1 MATVTQFFVT
11 CIPTYVGGNNA
22 NPIQAISWQ
31 VVTPWGKSSQRAT
44 LREAWYDVM
53 DRTGGQQGGVQG
65 NYMLS
70 QTTNGLTTQSGQV
83 TPLNAN
89 EVGIP

>member
-1 MATVTQFFVT
+1 MAALSQFFVT
-11 CIPTYVGGNNA
+11 VLLSGSVT
-22 NPIQAISWQ
+22 NPINSTSYQ
-31 VVTPWGKSSQRAT
+31 VVTPWGKSPQRAT
-44 LREAWYDVM
+44 LREAWNDVM

-65 NYMLS
+65 NYMLA

>member
-1 MATVTQFFVT
+1 MAALTSFGVTVLLDQSRT
-11 CIPTYVGGNNA
+11 
-22 NPIQAISWQ
+22 NPINSLTFQ
-31 VVTPWGKSSQRAT
+31 VVTPWGKSSKRAT

-65 NYMLS
+65 AYLNS
-70 QTTNGLTTQSGQV
+70 QTLNGATSSSPP
-83 TPLNAN
+83 TPYDNAN